1 MTKTILYSIILLFIV
16 AACQST
22 VPSGPPTDIPFPTM
36 TVGQRISGDLNTPG
50 ARTGI
55 VPAQFGGNDTSLTN
69 RTTPTPDTGR
79 CPFPSD
85 SAALGEFPASRVEAI
100 NAIMQFLNDGGTVQ
114 RLQEEILR
122 EWDAFGETG
131 YIETVDLT
139 GEGTVEI
146 ILGYIAPGDVGTVL
160 VFGCQAGRYVQL
172 FETISDGIE
181 PPSIL
186 AMEDIN
192 NRAPA
197 EFVLTRRFCADP
209 EACDIQTQIV
219 AWEYTVGR
227 FVNLLPD
234 TVLTLDTPELRDID
248 NDQVDELVITLDSNG
263 TAATGPLRQGNN
275 IYDWNGQ
282 FYVLSRIQL
291 QPPTYTI
298 QVIHEGDRL
307 FSLEEVSGAIAAY
320 QSALTGT
327 DLRFWFN
334 DGPINTITYGQY
346 RLIIAY
352 GFLGDSGNI
361 VSNLQT
367 MNSEYTLADGETL
380 ADLPVYVHM
389 ANVFVDS
396 LSQTGDLHEA
406 CVAVQDVIEE
416 RDEALG
422 FINRYGSRNPQYTA
436 LDLCPY

>member
-1 MTKTILYSIILLFIV
+1 MTKTTLSLIIVLVIV
-16 AACQST
+16 SACQSALPT
-22 VPSGPPTDIPFPTM
+22 GPPTDIPFPTM

-55 VPAQFGGNDTSLTN
+55 VPAQFGSDSSVLIN
-69 RTTPTPDTGR
+69 RVSPTPDTGR
-79 CPFPSD
+79 CPTLSD
-85 SAALGEFPASRVEAI
+85 DSELGEFPDTRIEAI
-100 NAIMQFLNDGGTVQ
+100 NLILQFMNDGGSVQ

-122 EWDAFGETG
+122 KWDAFGETG
-131 YIETVDLT
+131 YIETADLT
-139 GEGTVEI
+139 GEGTVEVI
-146 ILGYIAPGDVGTVL
+146 PGYIAPGDVGTL
-160 VFGCQAGRYVQL
+160 LILGCQAGRYVQL
-172 FETISDGIE
+172 FEAISDGIE
-181 PPSIL
+181 PPTIL
-186 AMEDIN
+186 ALRDIN
-192 NRAPA
+192 NRVPA
-197 EFVLTRRFCADP
+197 EIVVNRRFCADP
-209 EACDIQTQIV
+209 EACEIQTQIV

-234 TVLTLDTPELRDID
+234 TVLTINTPELRDID
-248 NDQVDELVITLDSNG
+248 NDQVDEIIINLDSNG

-291 QPPTYTI
+291 QPPTYYI

-307 FSLEEVSGAIAAY
+307 FSLQQFSEAIVTY
-320 QSALTGT
+320 ESALSDT

-334 DGPINTITYGQY
+334 DGPVNTITYGQY
-346 RLIIAY
+346 RNIIAY
-352 GFLGDSGNI
+352 GFLSDSTNI
-361 VSNLQT
+361 VGNLEI
-367 MNSEYTLADGETL
+367 MNSQHALADGQTL

-389 ANVFVDS
+389 ANAFVDS

-406 CVAVQDVIEE
+406 CSAVQAVIEE

-422 FINRYGSRNPQYTA
+422 FINRYGSRNPSYTT

>member
-1 MTKTILYSIILLFIV
+1 MTKTILYSIIVLFIIT
-16 AACQST
+16 ACQST

-36 TVGQRISGDLNTPG
+36 TVGQRLSGDLNTPG

-55 VPAQFGGNDTSLTN
+55 VPAQFGSDGNAPLIN
-69 RTTPTPDTGR
+69 LTTPTPDTGR

-85 SAALGEFPASRVEAI
+85 SAELGDFPSSRIEAI
-100 NAIMQFLNDGGTVQ
+100 NLIVQFLNDGGTIQ

-160 VFGCQAGRYVQL
+160 IFGCQAGRYVQL
-172 FETISDGIE
+172 FEAISDGIE

-197 EFVLTRRFCADP
+197 EVVINRRSCADP

-234 TVLTLDTPELRDID
+234 TVLTLDIPELRDID

-282 FYVLSRIQL
+282 FYLLSRIQL
-291 QPPTYTI
+291 QPPVYYI

-307 FSLEEVSGAIAAY
+307 FSLQQVSEAIIAY
-320 QSALTGT
+320 ESALNAD

-334 DGPINTITYGQY
+334 DGSINTITYGQY
-346 RLIIAY
+346 RLILAY
-352 GFLGDSGNI
+352 GFLGDSANI
-361 VSNLQT
+361 LSNLQI
-367 MNSEYTLADGETL
+367 MNSENARQ
-380 ADLPVYVHM
+380 M
-389 ANVFVDS
+389 AKPWQICLSMCIWQIS
-396 LSQTGDLHEA
+396 LS
-406 CVAVQDVIEE
+406 
-416 RDEALG
+416 
-422 FINRYGSRNPQYTA
+422 PQ
-436 LDLCPY
+436 